1 MKTPVFLSF
10 VCLISMTAKS
20 QHYYNDQ
27 VATREITQ
35 KRAAYL
41 QAKVKTVQYASFDA
55 NNQPIDGFS
64 CQQTVNADYTS
75 ISTETTTTLTG
86 ATENISFFNAA
97 GQLIQTIDTSD
108 GNKTSVVYTYG
119 ANGKMTGLVSES
131 SSPGQYY
138 SKEEHIWSY
147 NTSGKPVN
155 MLKIK
160 NRVDTT
166 DVTFVPD
173 NKGNVGEERS
183 VHRDNPEPTV
193 YYYYD
198 DNNRLTDVVRY
209 NPVAKKLLPDY
220 IFEYDAQNRLATM
233 LVTTGAGTDYQ
244 KWNYTY

>member
-35 KRAAYL
+35 KRATYL
-41 QAKVKTVQYASFDA
+41 QEKVKTVQM
-55 NNQPIDGFS
+55 I
-64 CQQTVNADYTS
+64 
-75 ISTETTTTLTG
+75 
-86 ATENISFFNAA
+86 
-97 GQLIQTIDTSD
+97 
-108 GNKTSVVYTYG
+108 
-119 ANGKMTGLVSES
+119 
-131 SSPGQYY
+131 
-138 SKEEHIWSY
+138 
-147 NTSGKPVN
+147 
-155 MLKIK
+155 KIK

-166 DVTFVPD
+166 YVTFVPD
-173 NKGNVGEERS
+173 DKGNVGEERS
-183 VHRDNPEPTV
+183 VHRGNPEPTV

-209 NPVAKKLLPDY
+209 NPVAKRLLPDY

-233 LVTTGAGTDYQ
+233 LVTTGGGTDYQ